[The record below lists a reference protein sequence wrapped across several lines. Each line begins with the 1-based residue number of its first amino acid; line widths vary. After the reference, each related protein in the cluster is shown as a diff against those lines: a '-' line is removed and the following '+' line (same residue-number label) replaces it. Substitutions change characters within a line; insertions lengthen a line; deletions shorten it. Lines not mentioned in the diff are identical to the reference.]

1 MKFLSF
7 YSLGDPDSETEAAL
21 LGEETPLTVIQLA
34 NDTFIQQCEI
44 NTNKYFQEVRKLL
57 YQMGNDEA
65 TRQHAS
71 FFRGRMMSGD
81 TFHSDKSDP
90 KFDAWCLVLNS
101 CRPNFNSKALFKKY
115 PTVQEQ
121 IRYLQNK
128 MEI

>member
-1 MKFLSF
+1 MKFLPF
-7 YSLGDPDSETEAAL
+7 YSLGDLDSETEAAL
-21 LGEETPLTVIQLA
+21 LGEETPLTVSQLA
-34 NDTFIQQCEI
+34 NDTFFQQYEM

-81 TFHSDKSDP
+81 RFHTDKSDP
-90 KFDAWCLVLNS
+90 KFDAWCIILKS
-101 CRPNFNSKALFKKY
+101 SRPSFDSKAFFEKY
-115 PTVQEQ
+115 PTAQDQ
-121 IRYLQNK
+121 IRFLQNK